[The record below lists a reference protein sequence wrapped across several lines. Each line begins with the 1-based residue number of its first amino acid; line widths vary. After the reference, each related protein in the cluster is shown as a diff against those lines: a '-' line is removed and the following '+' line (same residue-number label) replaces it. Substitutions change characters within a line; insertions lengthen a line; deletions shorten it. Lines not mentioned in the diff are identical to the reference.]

1 MSGYLDDSW
10 PSVDVLEGLVEKSS
24 GQFIYA
30 STVVKYISSVRHQPA
45 DRLDVV
51 LGIRPPRNAREMPFG
66 ELDAFYADIFASVDS
81 EDRKMVLLI
90 LGHYLVV
97 VPVAIYSLMDIGDLE
112 LFFLLRRGDIEMLFG
127 NLSSL
132 VAISNVKPYIHLF
145 HASLG
150 DFLHDPARSKEFY
163 INLSDIHTRYM
174 YLCFHHIKQCALSFF
189 SKEVATYLHLIGST
203 SKNHG
208 NHIAYAHHN
217 LIWHCQRIPP
227 SASLQL
233 FQEIMNFSLHS
244 PDSCFPIPGPG

>member
-10 PSVDVLEGLVEKSS
+10 PSVDVLEGLVEKFS

-30 STVVKYISSVRHQPA
+30 STVVKYISSIRHQPA

-51 LGIRPPRNAREMPFG
+51 LGIRPPRNAHEMPFS

-81 EDRKMVLLI
+81 EDRKTVLLI
-90 LGHYLVV
+90 LGHYMVI

-127 NLSSL
+127 DLSSL

-150 DFLHDPARSKEFY
+150 EFLRDPARSKEFY
-163 INLSDIHTRYM
+163 IDLSDIHTRYM

-189 SKEVATYLHLIGST
+189 FERSCYIST
-203 SKNHG
+203 FNRL
-208 NHIAYAHHN
+208 N
-217 LIWHCQRIPP
+217 
-227 SASLQL
+227 
-233 FQEIMNFSLHS
+233 FQESWKSHRVHS
-244 PDSCFPIPGPG
+244 PQLNMALPTHSTICIFATLSRDNELFPSFP